1 MSTLKAMTPRSN
13 IATAVALAVASASA
27 QAAPRDLDAAALDAV
42 AAGTA
47 TNDPAPSPSGSTS
60 VVVADQS
67 EITIDT
73 VERVVLLDSVQRQA
87 AAVNAVNAS
96 GADVV
101 GTANIAT
108 AVGARVLARQINK
121 VFQVEHGYG
130 SAGRISLAGPNIN
143 RSYSNTSA
151 FGSSASSSST
161 RSTLLQSRTSHSVQ
175 DTYSAGVPAYFPLQN
190 LTLTLGTPDLPAVT
204 VPAFGFDLTTTDDV
218 GSTFGIRGNLGPF
231 TFDPPQIVLGTVS
244 FQGDDLVVAGGF
256 VDLPSLDLGSASI
269 TACFIDCGT
278 VSVDLPTVDGP
289 RIDLPG
295 EWRFEGANP
304 FKDVRI
310 NAGNGIA
317 AAGSG
322 HVDLSAAHVTLSA
335 DLSLDLPDLT
345 TSFSFDVLGH
355 EVSTGSFGVEIP
367 PISASITLV
376 DADIGPG
383 YSADFDGTL
392 CLAVQT
398 SDCGRLEH
406 SESSQSSFVDVRQ
419 TSASA
424 SGSMHEE
431 NTSTGEELVTAAA
444 ALGGAE
450 AELIAMSEGRAQIDQ
465 GSIVELGSQAQRG
478 MQVVNAVNASGAIV
492 GNALNVGTQRGTSV
506 AGAGISQSNSF
517 AQFKT
522 RPRSP

>member
-1 MSTLKAMTPRSN
+1 MTPRSN
-13 IATAVALAVASASA
+13 IATAVALAIASAA
-27 QAAPRDLDAAALDAV
+27 AHAAPRDLDAAALDAIG
-42 AAGTA
+42 AG
-47 TNDPAPSPSGSTS
+47 SSS
-60 VVVADQS
+60 VIVADQS

-73 VERVVLLDSVQRQA
+73 TNRVVLRDDVQRQA
-87 AAVNAVNAS
+87 AAINAVNAT

-101 GTANIAT
+101 SAANIAT
-108 AVGARVLARQINK
+108 AVGARVLARQLNE
-121 VFQVEHGYG
+121 VFQVEHSYG
-130 SAGRISLAGPNIN
+130 RAGSISLAGPNLS
-143 RSYSNTSA
+143 RGYSNTRS

-161 RSTLLQSRTSHSVQ
+161 RSTALQSRTSHSVR
-175 DTYSAGVPAYFPLQN
+175 DTYNASVPAYFPLQN
-190 LTLTLGTPDLPAVT
+190 LTLTLGTPDLPSVT
-204 VPAFGFDLTTTDDV
+204 VPAFGFDFTTTDDV

-244 FQGDDLVVAGGF
+244 FQGDDLVVAGGY

-269 TACFIDCGT
+269 TACFIDCGS
-278 VSVDLPTVDGP
+278 VSVDLPTIDGP

-295 EWRFEGANP
+295 EWRFEDANP

-322 HVDLSAAHVTLSA
+322 HVSLSAAHVTLSA
-335 DLSLDLPDLT
+335 ELSLDLPNLT
-345 TSFSFDVLGH
+345 TSFSFDVLGQ
-355 EVSTGSFGVEIP
+355 EVSTGEFGVEIP
-367 PISASITLV
+367 PINASITLV

-406 SESSQSSFVDVRQ
+406 SESSQSSLVDVRQ

-424 SGSMHEE
+424 SGSMYEE
-431 NTSTGEELVTAAA
+431 SNSTGKEFVAAA
-444 ALGGAE
+444 ASLGGAE

-465 GSIVELGSQAQRG
+465 GSTVELGSQAQRG
-478 MQVVNAVNASGAIV
+478 MQAVNAVNASGAIV

-506 AGAGISQSNSF
+506 AGAGVSQSNSF
-517 AQFKT
+517 TQFKT